1 MQTSRVAGR
10 CLNGQDCGLLCI
22 TQMLHL
28 GECVDGDG
36 DKGQPQLSHPRTF
49 VPESRRRRRP
59 RITTGRQVSQ
69 GAQASSEEYSSRS
82 VHIKSTSWQIIERR
96 SAWSAQT
103 RLESLLAVG

>member
-36 DKGQPQLSHPRTF
+36 DKGQPQLS
-49 VPESRRRRRP
+49 PELPLAISWGP
-59 RITTGRQVSQ
+59 DFP
-69 GAQASSEEYSSRS
+69 GA
-82 VHIKSTSWQIIERR
+82 
-96 SAWSAQT
+96 T
-103 RLESLLAVG
+103 REAP